1 VLEVAAS
8 LGLRW
13 QRRWGG
19 SVVGVAASLGPG
31 LRWWRHCGQRR
42 QQRRG
47 DGHGD
52 GGGEKERDDVAAFE
66 PVLLDLGSGRPRR
79 EWYLPLL

>member
-19 SVVGVAASLGPG
+19 GVVEVVASLW
-31 LRWWRHCGQRR
+31 LTTAAAAVTRGQ
-42 QQRRG
+42 
-47 DGHGD
+47 
-52 GGGEKERDDVAAFE
+52 A
-66 PVLLDLGSGRPRR
+66 
-79 EWYLPLL
+79 